1 MVSLSIIFL
10 LVISEFYAYLTP
22 TTTDHLYVDTS
33 RGAGPPS
40 ARRTHTLHLL
50 AFAARPPPH
59 ASATHAS
66 ATQASGYEST

>member
-50 AFAARPPPH
+50 AFAARLRH
-59 ASATHAS
+59 ARLRHARLS
-66 ATQASGYEST
+66 EQASGYEST